1 MIDDDF
7 MFRLANLK
15 QTRTGLP
22 VVVWIEVKPSEGDE
36 IPQLLLQLHPDTNPN
51 EWIPI
56 TLDSENPHI
65 LQSESGHNISSAQFD
80 AIKRW
85 IIKNYQPLMAYWNCE
100 IDTVEVIAKLRKL

>member
-22 VVVWIEVKPSEGDE
+22 VVVWIEVKPSVGYE
-36 IPQLLLQLHPDTNPN
+36 IPQMLLQLQADTNPD

-56 TLDSENPHI
+56 TLDSKNPRI
-65 LQSESGHNISSAQFD
+65 LQPEADHNISSALYE
-80 AIKRW
+80 AIKCW
-85 IIKNYQPLMAYWNCE
+85 IIKNYQTLMAYWNCE
-100 IDTVEVIAKLRKL
+100 IDTVEAVAKLCK